1 MILVVGASGFL
12 GRVVAKR
19 LLSKGERVRALTR
32 APANVDDLK
41 KAGAE
46 VIQGDLID
54 PSSLR
59 RACQG
64 VDRVLAAAHSIVGD
78 GHYKSEAVDDAGHCA
93 LIDAAKAEGISHFV
107 YTSILGASSDHPV
120 DFWRTKYNI
129 EEYLKA
135 SGLSYTILRP
145 SAFME
150 THAHNLNGKPL
161 LESGKTTLLGKGT
174 KPRNFV
180 AVRDVAHY
188 AVLALTD
195 PTLKKL
201 TLDIGGPG
209 NFTNNEVAALYG
221 RIADIH
227 PKVSHIPT
235 PVVKMLSMILYP
247 FKPGVSRIMYM
258 NSLPDDAFS
267 ESFDPTALLAR
278 FPTKLTT
285 LEEFVCEHVAERMN
299 SQTIAGISQAS

>member
-1 MILVVGASGFL
+1 MILIVGASGFL
-12 GRVVAKR
+12 GRDVAKL
-19 LLSKGERVRALTR
+19 LLSNGERVRAFTR
-32 APANVDDLK
+32 TPDIVDDLK

-46 VIQGDLID
+46 VMQGDLID
-54 PSSLR
+54 PPSLQ

-64 VDRVLAAAHSIVGD
+64 VDRVFAAAHSIVGD
-78 GHYKSEAVDDAGHCA
+78 GRYKSEAVDDAGHRA
-93 LIDAAKAEGISHFV
+93 LIDAAKVKGVSHFV
-107 YTSILGASSDHPV
+107 YTSILGASPDHPV
-120 DFWRTKYNI
+120 DFWRTKYSI

-135 SGLSYTILRP
+135 SGLSYTILQP

-174 KPRNFV
+174 KPRNYV

-195 PTLKKL
+195 PGLKNL
-201 TLDIGGPG
+201 TLEIGGPG
-209 NFTNNEVAALYG
+209 NFTNKQVAAMYA
-221 RIADIH
+221 RIANI
-227 PKVSHIPT
+227 PLKVSHVP
-235 PVVKMLSMILYP
+235 PPAVKMLRMILKP

-267 ESFDPTALLAR
+267 ESFDPTSLLAR
-278 FPTKLTT
+278 FPRRLTT
-285 LEEFVCEHVAERMN
+285 LEAFIHERMDERMK
-299 SQTIAGISQAS
+299 